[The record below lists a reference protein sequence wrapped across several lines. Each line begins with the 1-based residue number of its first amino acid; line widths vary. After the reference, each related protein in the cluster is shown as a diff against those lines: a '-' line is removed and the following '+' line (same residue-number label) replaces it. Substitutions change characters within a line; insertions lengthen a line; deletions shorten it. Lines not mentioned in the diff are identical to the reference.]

1 MRHFYYYFIYCL
13 YYKFIIIFILFV
25 IIIFKN
31 FYGLATRRRFAE
43 ELHSFKKLQNSSKD
57 VVTLYHG
64 STKTEQ
70 PHDMETIQ

>member
-1 MRHFYYYFIYCL
+1 M
-13 YYKFIIIFILFV
+13 IFILF

-31 FYGLATRRRFAE
+31 FYGSATRRSFAE

-64 STKTEQ
+64 STKTAW
-70 PHDMETIQ
+70 HTAATWHGNNTIATQVSDNCAP